1 MLLVGLTYNMVSRL
15 IVLLVLV
22 SGVWGTEDIKEEGE
36 GRQLGALVPSS
47 WLQALGPVGEMV
59 IQSLNSRQGR

>member
-1 MLLVGLTYNMVSRL
+1 MVSRL
-15 IVLLVLV
+15 IVLVVLMRV
-22 SGVWGTEDIKEEGE
+22 VWGTEDIKEEGE